1 MNLKP
6 NKRKIAHFFSSY
18 SWMWL
23 LSSALL
29 CFGLWYGVSS
39 VNAPRKEETFAYFF
53 EAYELKEN
61 SIAEK
66 SREVCPSLLKVDV
79 YEASPDESLLTTKF
93 SSFGLTSDFLL
104 LLESDLDEMKD
115 VIKSN
120 LKSLDESSF
129 SFGNDVEAYEAYG
142 ETFAFKLHDGENEEY
157 NARFVSN
164 SLFDFGDKQKSF
176 YVCVPLD
183 SVHYGEKTD
192 YGFDL
197 VSAFFK
203 GELL

>member
-6 NKRKIAHFFSSY
+6 NKKKLAHFFSSY

-23 LSSALL
+23 LSSAAL
-29 CFGLWYGVSS
+29 CLALCYGVHAA
-39 VNAPRKEETFAYFF
+39 NAPKEEETFAYFF
-53 EAYELKEN
+53 ETYGLKEN

-66 SREVCPSLLKVDV
+66 SKAVCPSLLKVDV
-79 YEASPDESLLTTKF
+79 YEASPKESLLTTKF

-129 SFGNDVEAYEAYG
+129 SFGGEVDSYKAYG
-142 ETFAFKLHDGENEEY
+142 ETFAFKLHDGENEGY
-157 NARFVSN
+157 NARFAAN
-164 SLFDFGDKQKSF
+164 SLFDFGDGKESF
-176 YVCVPLD
+176 YVCVPLS
-183 SVHYGEKTD
+183 SVHYGGKTGH
-192 YGFDL
+192 GFSL
-197 VSAFFK
+197 VSSFFS
-203 GELL
+203 GGLL